1 MSNTAPDKIQAPSNA
16 NDVSQADQHTATSAQ
31 AKHETSKNEN
41 PLKNSAFTLPH
52 ALADRYELIRALG
65 SGAQGKVYQVKRRSD
80 GALAAIKLL
89 NIDSVKS
96 WKEYT
101 LFHREAEVLASL
113 DIPGIAKFYEA
124 CDCLDN
130 DPPYSC
136 IIQEYIDGATLKHAL
151 QSGYRFSLDQIY
163 DIALQLIDILEK
175 LHTHNPPVIHRD
187 IKPSNIIL
195 QPNGNYFKTFLI
207 DFGAVANPQIQSGGS
222 TIAGTFGYMSPEQ
235 NIGRPTPQS
244 DTYALTALLAY
255 MLSGVDP
262 AEMKVQNLR
271 LIIDPYVEHHPP
283 ALVQTLRRMLEP
295 DLDTRLADLSELRT
309 RFQDF
314 QAGKY
319 MLSNEAPLQLSPK
332 EFKDRLLSVQSLG
345 ESQNLEIWQ
354 CLPDNCQNR
363 PKFPFEINTNPRF
376 AHHSVEDFESLPSLP
391 SIASILLLIL
401 IFCIPMLLSNDSYLF
416 LILAGILFV
425 CIFQFVLVPI
435 YWPKII
441 KSFKNP
447 TLNCPPIMK
456 ASVVPTN
463 HCALHEILYQSGRK
477 TIATITNIAYI
488 PLANTSERIKDNRT
502 IENHRIETPPTFR
515 IWYKFN
521 PPDDDNPNDIIH
533 CITIHRDPQEF
544 LRIGDSLPILYL
556 VVDPP
561 ERNKHDHK
569 TVTSMPY
576 PFPLDDIETAD
587 DYIFGKSYYQ

>member
-101 LFHREAEVLASL
+101 LFHREAKVLASL

-151 QSGYRFSLDQIY
+151 KSGYRFSLDQIY

-244 DTYALTALLAY
+244 DTYALAALLAY

-354 CLPDNCQNR
+354 CLPDNTENR
-363 PKFPFEINTNPRF
+363 LELPFPIKSNPRF
-376 AHHSVEDFESLPSLP
+376 REYNKEDFDAPPSFTAFICIIP
-391 SIASILLLIL
+391 LIL
-401 IFCIPMLLSNDSYLF
+401 IFCIPMMSDGGALF
-416 LILAGILFV
+416 YGISSALFAIIILTVFLPVYIPKLIQSLKHSAW
-425 CIFQFVLVPI
+425 
-435 YWPKII
+435 Y
-441 KSFKNP
+441 
-447 TLNCPPIMK
+447 CPPIMQ
-456 ASVVPTN
+456 ASAIPTRR
-463 HCALHEILYQSGRK
+463 CIAHETLYQSGRK
-477 TIATITNIAYI
+477 TIATITKIDYI
-488 PLANTSERIKDNRT
+488 PLANASEAVKDNRT
-502 IENHRIETPPTFR
+502 AENHRIETPPTFK

-521 PPDDDNPNDIIH
+521 PPDDNNPDDVIH
-533 CITIHRDPQEF
+533 SITLHRDPREF
-544 LRIGDSLPILYL
+544 LKPGDSLPILYL
-556 VVDPP
+556 VGNPP
-561 ERNKHDHK
+561 KNNEQSGHK
-569 TVTSMPY
+569 TVMSMPY
-576 PFPLDDIETAD
+576 PLPLDDIETAE
-587 DYIFGKSYYQ
+587 DYIYIRNYYQ